1 MIGNNV
7 SDEVC
12 LLFLTLL
19 LFHARRGGGSDCR
32 RMAER

>member
-12 LLFLTLL
+12 PIPQWPNLVLDGKWEADT
-19 LFHARRGGGSDCR
+19 
-32 RMAER
+32 